1 MAKKKRHQYGM
12 RHRGYSI
19 GCQPMDGL
27 VAVVADPKGRY
38 YNIITYDRMLTGQEV
53 TDYELTYIGKEEK

>member
-1 MAKKKRHQYGM
+1 M

-38 YNIITYDRMLTGQEV
+38 YNILTYDRMLTGQEV